1 MVTTTPQ
8 GRRTAP
14 VTARPRRRKPLIL
27 VGYRMPYVPGVV
39 YLTRR
44 AAAKMFDR
52 EARTFLGMSGEEFA
66 RWYRAGEVAD
76 LDHSDVTRV
85 SILLPWAD
93 R

>member
-1 MVTTTPQ
+1 MVTTTRAV
-8 GRRTAP
+8 RRTVP
-14 VTARPRRRKPLIL
+14 VTVRPRRRKPL
-27 VGYRMPYVPGVV
+27 VPVDYRMPYVPGVV

-52 EARTFLGMSGEEFA
+52 EARKFLGMSGKEFA
-66 RWYRAGEVAD
+66 RRYREGEVAD
-76 LDHSDVTRV
+76 LDHSNVTRV